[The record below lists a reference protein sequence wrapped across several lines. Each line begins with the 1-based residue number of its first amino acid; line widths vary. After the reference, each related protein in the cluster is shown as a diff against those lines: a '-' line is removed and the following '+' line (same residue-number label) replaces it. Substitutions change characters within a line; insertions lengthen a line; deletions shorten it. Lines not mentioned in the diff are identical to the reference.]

1 VTTSYCEYALQ
12 ASALSKKYGAVQ
24 ALNQLDLRVPR
35 GGIHG
40 FLGPNGSGKT
50 TTIRL
55 ALGLGRPD
63 SGRLEV
69 LGLDVSTSLKAAVA
83 RVGAVVEQPKFF
95 PTFSGRHNLGLLALS
110 IGAANSKVDEVI
122 EQVGL
127 AERARSR
134 FDSYSLGMK
143 QRLAIAAT
151 LLKDPE
157 LLIFDEPTNGL
168 DPAGIQQI
176 RTTMQS
182 LAEQGHTI
190 LMSSHILGEVEQVAD
205 TVSIITSGRLVA
217 EGRLRDLLGPGDRCV
232 VLEVPDAG
240 AAIALFQPQF
250 RVLQV
255 GRNLLEV
262 RALPGA
268 ADPDP
273 AELNRVLAANRW
285 YASALFTRTESLEE
299 AFLRLTGVLAPP
311 PPSDSAA
318 GVLR

>member
-1 VTTSYCEYALQ
+1 MTTADCEYALQ
-12 ASALSKKYGAVQ
+12 ASGLSKRYGAVQ

-55 ALGLGRPD
+55 ALGLARPD

-69 LGLDVSTSLKAAVA
+69 LGLDVATSLKAAVA
-83 RVGAVVEQPKFF
+83 RVGAIVEQPKFF
-95 PTFSGRHNLGLLALS
+95 PGFSGRHNLRLLALS
-110 IGAANSKVDEVI
+110 IGATSSRVDQVI

-182 LAEQGHTI
+182 LAEQGRTI
-190 LMSSHILGEVEQVAD
+190 LMSSHLLGEVEQVAD
-205 TVSIITSGRLVA
+205 TVSIITGGRLVA

-232 VLEVPDAG
+232 AIEVPDAG
-240 AAIALFQPQF
+240 AALALLQSQY
-250 RVLQV
+250 RVRQV
-255 GRNLLEV
+255 GRNLVEV

-268 ADPDP
+268 DHPDP
-273 AELNRVLAANRW
+273 AELNRLLAVNHW
-285 YASALFTRTESLEE
+285 YASALVTRTESLED
-299 AFLRLTGVLAPP
+299 AFLRLTSVPAPP
-311 PPSDSAA
+311 PPSDPAA
-318 GVLR
+318 EVLR